1 MSPSTLNDTLWS
13 VKSTDDMITKNINHN
28 NAFAYFIGYKYIHI
42 KQSYNVY
49 ENNNDVA

>member
-1 MSPSTLNDTLWS
+1 MGTGIEYWWYDY
-13 VKSTDDMITKNINHN
+13 KDINKIK
-28 NAFAYFIGYKYIHI
+28 AFAYFIGYKYIHI